1 MLCDRLAINSITFLT
16 FIKAVTIANMDKL
29 LEIITIQPASEDRA
43 KPLVK
48 PKGVIVA
55 LHGWGSNAN
64 DLAALA
70 PILNL
75 PDYLMLFPQAP
86 FDHPNVSGG
95 RMWYDFQTNN
105 SNQLQTSRNLLKAY
119 LQSVLRSQTTN
130 IPIFLLGF
138 SQGGA
143 MTLDFALEAPTS
155 NGNGG
160 RFAGFICLSGYLH
173 PDRQTAKPKTAI
185 ASPVLIIH
193 GTRDSVVPI
202 IAAQSAKITL
212 TKLGAKVTY
221 AEFVM
226 GHEINPQ
233 AIAAV
238 RAFIL
243 KNS

>member
-1 MLCDRLAINSITFLT
+1 
-16 FIKAVTIANMDKL
+16 MDKL
-29 LEIITIQPASEDRA
+29 LEIITIQPASENRA

-55 LHGWGSNAN
+55 LHGWGSNAK

-70 PILNL
+70 PVLNL

-86 FDHPNVSGG
+86 FAHPSVGDG
-95 RMWYDFQTNN
+95 RMWYDFQNPN

-119 LQSVLRSQTTN
+119 LQSVLTSQTTD

-143 MTLDFALEAPTS
+143 MTLDFALEPLIA
-155 NGNGG
+155 NNANEGYL
-160 RFAGFICLSGYLH
+160 AGFICLSGYLH
-173 PDRQTAKPKTAI
+173 PDRQTAKPQTAI
-185 ASPVLIIH
+185 TSSVLIIH
-193 GTRDSVVPI
+193 GTKDPVVPI

-221 AEFVM
+221 AEFTM

-233 AIAAV
+233 AIATV
-238 RAFIL
+238 RKFILENSL

>member
-1 MLCDRLAINSITFLT
+1 
-16 FIKAVTIANMDKL
+16 
-29 LEIITIQPASEDRA
+29 
-43 KPLVK
+43 
-48 PKGVIVA
+48 VA
-55 LHGWGSNAN
+55 LHGWGANAE

-70 PILNL
+70 PVLNL

-119 LQSVLRSQTTN
+119 LQSVLGSQTTN

-143 MTLDFALEAPTS
+143 MTLDFALEPPVS
-155 NGNGG
+155 IGNGG

-173 PDRQTAKPKTAI
+173 PNHQTAKPQTDI
-185 ASPVLIIH
+185 TSSVLIIH
-193 GTRDSVVPI
+193 GTKDPVVPV
-202 IAAQSAKITL
+202 IAAQSARTTL
-212 TKLGAKVTY
+212 TKLGAEVTY

-243 KNS
+243 KFS